1 MYLSEISSANIRG
14 ALGTLHQ
21 LGVVT
26 GLLTSQILGFPEV
39 LGNNQ
44 YWNLL
49 LGLGLVPCAIQILT
63 MPFCPESP
71 RFLLLRKNK
80 EKDAIQGIS
89 KLLKIH
95 RNMYLRKKN
104 IVFCE
109 Q

>member
-89 KLLKIH
+89 KLL
-95 RNMYLRKKN
+95 
-104 IVFCE
+104 
-109 Q
+109 